1 MTYTIKI
8 TDQADND
15 IRNIYEY
22 IAYELQSPEKAS
34 GQLDRIEKCIMS
46 LDDMPERYRFYDREP
61 WKSRGLHIVPVDN
74 YCVLYIVDN
83 DDRTV
88 SIMRVMYGGR
98 DIDVQLDKYTKY
110 EEQCKSEVGG
120 YTHENCNH

>member
-1 MTYTIKI
+1 MIFTIKI

-15 IRNIYEY
+15 IRNIYKY
-22 IAYELQSPEKAS
+22 IAYELQSPKNAS
-34 GQLDRIEKCIMS
+34 DQLDRIEKCIMS
-46 LDDMPERYRFYDREP
+46 LDYMPERYRFYDREP
-61 WKSRGLHIVPVDN
+61 WKSRRLHIVPVDN

-83 DDRTV
+83 GDMTV

-110 EEQCKSEVGG
+110 EE
-120 YTHENCNH
+120 

>member
-1 MTYTIKI
+1 MKFAIKI
-8 TDQADND
+8 TAQADND

-22 IAYELQSPEKAS
+22 IAYELQSPENAS

-83 DDRTV
+83 DDSTV

-98 DIDVQLDKYTKY
+98 DIDDQLDNYTKY
-110 EEQCKSEVGG
+110 EE
-120 YTHENCNH
+120 